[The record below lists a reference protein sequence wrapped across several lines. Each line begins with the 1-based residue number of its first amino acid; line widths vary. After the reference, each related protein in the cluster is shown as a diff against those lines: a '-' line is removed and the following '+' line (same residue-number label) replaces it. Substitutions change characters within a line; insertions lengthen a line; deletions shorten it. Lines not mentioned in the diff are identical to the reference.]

1 MCADPTQSEGTKLTS
16 IHDGQ
21 HGRRPIALIQ
31 GSKRDLIPPLKFLA
45 YISDNLILQV
55 NKELKQGFIS
65 GSDAFI
71 DKMLQG
77 GIKGML
83 DCEGRLQVIL
93 TQDGRLPEVSEQK

>member
-1 MCADPTQSEGTKLTS
+1 MKLGT
-16 IHDGQ
+16 
-21 HGRRPIALIQ
+21 
-31 GSKRDLIPPLKFLA
+31 F
-45 YISDNLILQV
+45 ISDNLILQV

-93 TQDGRLPEVSEQK
+93 TQDERLPEVSEQKNLKKNVLE